1 MAAVSVV
8 LLQSLENVQG
18 FDCSTMG
25 REICKFKSGSKK
37 VLPADSATADSLTFD
52 MGDLWIFSEHS
63 PAIQRS

>member
-1 MAAVSVV
+1 
-8 LLQSLENVQG
+8 
-18 FDCSTMG
+18 MG